1 MNGDGGRGREGDY
14 MYLPQQC
21 QHQNDSCI
29 NKMGSNESHFNVW
42 LIVKDKV
49 TRQYPQTTE
58 KGQPKWNWAK
68 ALNSAS
74 RRRNRKICRWQSAT
88 TWPHANAVFVLAYR
102 MKWVNLL
109 IIKNSDSCRVHC
121 WVPMEY
127 YRLQNMWDCVYHVHH
142 NGESEVLVIL

>member
-1 MNGDGGRGREGDY
+1 MFGGGGRGREGGY
-14 MYLPQQC
+14 LYLPLQC

-58 KGQPKWNWAK
+58 KGEPKWNWAK
-68 ALNSAS
+68 ALLPAQEGTEKSA
-74 RRRNRKICRWQSAT
+74 RLWQSAT
-88 TWPHANAVFVLAYR
+88 WPLANAVFVLAYR
-102 MKWVNLL
+102 MKWVTLL

-127 YRLQNMWDCVYHVHH
+127 YSLQKMWDCVYHVHH
-142 NGESEVLVIL
+142 NNESHVLVIL